1 MLVLCAMS
9 QSDPG
14 DELEPFVTVVLRSF
28 NRIDE
33 LRSLVHKVL
42 AQQGVQFEVLVID
55 SSKGMS
61 ARDVHVALATSDA
74 RVRVVHTPAR
84 GCPAAANEG
93 VRRARGEIVAFI
105 DDDDVP
111 IGDRWLY
118 EHVKNYRDPNCLGV
132 NGFMVYDP
140 EHRAP
145 DPWFPRIRRW
155 RMLSHGLFKQP
166 RCYAYM
172 PERKVGID
180 YLMGGNASIRKSAAI
195 RAGGWDEGLS
205 YHNEHSLFLRLARR
219 MKEGEYLVYD
229 PEAKMQIR
237 KDVPGGL
244 DYRFSAEVRSR
255 VDELSRYFV
264 WVVGRENPER
274 IYGLLPLFVPSF
286 VLFSAIAGYE
296 LAAGRSVNKWSEL
309 AKAAVYAPVSLARH
323 IVGKRPHPRKNWI
336 DAVPGE
342 EQPWDSA
349 GSNFTEA
356 MA

>member
-1 MLVLCAMS
+1 MNDSAANT
-9 QSDPG
+9 DAF
-14 DELEPFVTVVLRSF
+14 DPFVTVIIRSF
-28 NRIDE
+28 NRIAE
-33 LRSLVHKVL
+33 LRTLVHKVL
-42 AQQGVQFEVLVID
+42 AQKNVHFEVLVID

-61 ARDVHVALATSDA
+61 ARDVHQALATSDP
-74 RVRVVHTPAR
+74 RVRVIHTPAR

-111 IGDRWLY
+111 VGDEWLAA
-118 EHVKNYRDPNCLGV
+118 HIKNYRDPNCLGV

-140 EHRAP
+140 EHRAAE
-145 DPWFPRIRRW
+145 PWFPKLRHW

-180 YLMGGNASIRKSAAI
+180 YLMGGNASIRKSAVE
-195 RAGGWDEGLS
+195 RGGGWDEGLS
-205 YHNEHSLFLRLARR
+205 YHNEHSLFLRLAKR
-219 MKEGEYLVYD
+219 MRPGEYLVYD
-229 PEAKMQIR
+229 PEARMEIR

-264 WVVGRENPER
+264 WIVGRECPER
-274 IYGLLPLFVPSF
+274 IYGLFPLFVPSF

-296 LAAGRSVNKWSEL
+296 LAAGRAVNKWTEF
-309 AKAAVYAPVSLARH
+309 ARAAAYAPVSLAKH
-323 IVGKRPHPRKNWI
+323 FVGKKPIERKNWI
-336 DAVPGE
+336 DPVFGE
-342 EQPWDSA
+342 EEPFDAA
-349 GSNFTEA
+349 GNAFTEA
-356 MA
+356 LT

>member
-1 MLVLCAMS
+1 M
-9 QSDPG
+9 
-14 DELEPFVTVVLRSF
+14 DEARSKAEPTEGFDPFVTVIIRSF

-33 LRSLVHKVL
+33 LRSLVHRVL
-42 AQQGVQFEVLVID
+42 AQRDVQFEILVVD

-61 ARDVHVALATSDA
+61 ARDVHAALATSDA
-74 RVRVVHTPAR
+74 RVRVVHTPPR

-105 DDDDVP
+105 DDDDLP
-111 IGDRWLY
+111 LGDGWLAA
-118 EHVKNYRDPNCLGV
+118 HVRHYRDPLCLGV

-145 DPWFPRIRRW
+145 DPWLPKLRHL

-172 PERKVGID
+172 PTPKRGID
-180 YLMGGNASIRKSAAI
+180 YLMGGNASIRKSAVI
-195 RAGGWDEGLS
+195 RGGGWDEALQ

-219 MKEGEYLVYD
+219 MKPGEYLLYD
-229 PEAKMQIR
+229 PEAKMEIR

-244 DYRFSAEVRSR
+244 DYRFSAEVRDR
-255 VDELSRYFV
+255 VDQLAKYFV

-274 IYGLLPLFVPSF
+274 IYGLFPLFVPSF
-286 VLFSAIAGYE
+286 VLFSAVAGYE
-296 LAAGRSVNKWSEL
+296 LAAGRAVNKWAEL
-309 AKAAVYAPVSLARH
+309 ARAAAYAPVSLAKFL
-323 IVGKRPHPRKNWI
+323 VGPRPHERKNWI

-342 EQPWDSA
+342 EEPWDSA
-349 GSNFTEA
+349 GSSFTEA

>member
-1 MLVLCAMS
+1 MNVAP
-9 QSDPG
+9 QEFD
-14 DELEPFVTVVLRSF
+14 PFVTVIIRSF

-33 LRSLVHKVL
+33 LRSLVHRVL
-42 AQQGVQFEVLVID
+42 AQRGVHFEVLVID

-61 ARDVHVALATSDA
+61 ARDVHAALATSDA

-105 DDDDVP
+105 DDDDLP
-111 IGDRWLY
+111 LGDDWLAA
-118 EHVKNYRDPNCLGV
+118 HIKNYRDPLCLGV

-145 DPWFPRIRRW
+145 DPWFPRVRQW

-172 PERKVGID
+172 PDRKVGID
-180 YLMGGNASIRKSAAI
+180 YLMGGNASIRKSAVE

-205 YHNEHSLFLRLARR
+205 YHNEHSLFLRLAKR
-219 MKEGEYLVYD
+219 MNAGEYLVYD
-229 PEAKMQIR
+229 PEARMEIR

-274 IYGLLPLFVPSF
+274 IYGLFPLFVPSF

-296 LAAGRSVNKWSEL
+296 LAAGRNVNKWAEF
-309 AKAAVYAPVSLARH
+309 AKAAAYAPVSLVKH
-323 IVGKRPHPRKNWI
+323 FTGKKPGARKNWI
-336 DAVPGE
+336 DPVFGE
-342 EQPWDSA
+342 EEPFDSA
-349 GSNFTEA
+349 GSTFTEA
-356 MA
+356 LT